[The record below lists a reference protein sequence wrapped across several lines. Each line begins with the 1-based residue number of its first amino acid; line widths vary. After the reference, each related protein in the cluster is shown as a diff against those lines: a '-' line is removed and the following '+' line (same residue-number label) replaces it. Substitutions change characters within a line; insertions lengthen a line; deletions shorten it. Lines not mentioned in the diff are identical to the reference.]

1 MTEPITL
8 ETPRLHLRP
17 WTLEDAPTFARLSND
32 TEIARNTGTF
42 VFPQPEGWAEER
54 LRRYADATV
63 QGMGYSFAV
72 CLRDSLEVI
81 GDCGIHLEPRH
92 RRGELGYW
100 CAAAFRGN
108 GYMIEAARAVMEFGF
123 ETLGLH
129 RVQASHF
136 PRNPA
141 SGRILERI
149 GMKREGLMRGYYI
162 KNGVPE
168 DLIYFAAL
176 HSDFHL

>member
-1 MTEPITL
+1 ML
-8 ETPRLHLRP
+8 ETDRLHLRL

-32 TEIARNTGTF
+32 PEIARNTGTF
-42 VFPQPEGWAEER
+42 VFPQPEGWATAR
-54 LRRYADATV
+54 LTRLIASAD
-63 QGMGYSFAV
+63 QGTGYGFAV

-92 RRGELGYW
+92 QRGELGYW

-108 GYMIEAARAVMEFGF
+108 GYMTEAARAVMRFGF
-123 ETLGLH
+123 ETLKLH

-149 GMKREGLMRGYYI
+149 GMRREGLLRGYYI
-162 KNGVPE
+162 KDDVPE

-176 HSDFHL
+176 HHDFDL